1 MMHIQRDKASSCAA
15 TVLTCQL
22 TTAGVVIP
30 SLDVLK
36 MELSSLHRDRPGEHE
51 MTTTEKVARRKPGL
65 LEVAKELHN
74 VSKACQITGYSR
86 QQFYEI
92 RRNFQ
97 QLFSICSATRN
108 RCFRRNR

>member
-1 MMHIQRDKASSCAA
+1 
-15 TVLTCQL
+15 
-22 TTAGVVIP
+22 
-30 SLDVLK
+30 
-36 MELSSLHRDRPGEHE
+36 
-51 MTTTEKVARRKPGL
+51 MTTTEKVARRKPNL

-74 VSKACQITGYSR
+74 VNKACQITEYSH

>member
-1 MMHIQRDKASSCAA
+1 M
-15 TVLTCQL
+15 
-22 TTAGVVIP
+22 P
-30 SLDVLK
+30 
-36 MELSSLHRDRPGEHE
+36 
-51 MTTTEKVARRKPGL
+51 TTEKVARLKPGL

-74 VSKACQITGYSR
+74 LSTACQIMGGSR

-108 RCFRRNR
+108 RCFRPNR